1 MKKLFNSAFI
11 YLLAALATGILW
23 REVTKTLDISEP
35 TALGTVHTHL
45 FSLGFM
51 MFLLFI
57 LLEKNFHVS
66 EAPKYKWF
74 YILYHIGVVL
84 TAVFMLVRGMTSI
97 LVING
102 TMEMTNGLDSAISGM
117 SGMGHIILSVALIIY
132 MFLLKEKA
140 APEK

>member
-1 MKKLFNSAFI
+1 MQKLFNSAFI
-11 YLLAALATGILW
+11 YLLAALASGVLW
-23 REVTKTLDISEP
+23 REVTKILDISEP
-35 TALGTVHTHL
+35 TALSTVHTHL

-66 EAPKYKWF
+66 EAPKF
-74 YILYHIGVVL
+74 NLFFILYHIGVVL
-84 TAVFMLVRGMTSI
+84 STVFMLVRGMTSV

-102 TMEMTNGLDSAISGM
+102 TMEMASGLNGAISGM
-117 SGMGHIILSVALIIY
+117 SGLGHIILTVALVIY

>member
-1 MKKLFNSAFI
+1 MNKLFNSAFI
-11 YLLAALATGILW
+11 YLLAALASGVLW
-23 REVTKTLDISEP
+23 REVTKILDISTP

-66 EAPKYKWF
+66 EAPRF
-74 YILYHIGVVL
+74 NLFFILYHIGVVL
-84 TAVFMLVRGMTSI
+84 SAVFMLVRGITSV

-102 TMEMTNGLDSAISGM
+102 TMEMASGLNGTISGM
-117 SGMGHIILSVALIIY
+117 SGLGHIILTVALVIY

>member
-1 MKKLFNSAFI
+1 MKKLFNSAFV
-11 YLLAALATGILW
+11 YLLAALASGVLW
-23 REVTKTLDISEP
+23 REITKILDITEP

-45 FSLGFM
+45 FSLGFI

-66 EAPKYKWF
+66 EAPKF
-74 YILYHIGVVL
+74 NLFFILYHIGLILSAVL
-84 TAVFMLVRGMTSI
+84 MVVRGMISI

-102 TMEMTNGLDSAISGM
+102 TIEMTNGLNGAISGIA
-117 SGMGHIILSVALIIY
+117 GMGHIILTVALVIY